1 MILFVGDS
9 ITHGTN
15 WGEWID
21 FAEVQNISVPGFL
34 TDDVSNQIAEIASI
48 KPRVISLLIGT
59 NDFGNPEI
67 NRSGEEVGTRVLDI
81 IKRIQVDNPK
91 AQIIVNSILPRSA
104 VFADRIKIAN
114 KIISSGLNDSV
125 TYLDCW
131 PALSV
136 GDQLRDEY
144 LLDDGFDA
152 HLSDAGYA
160 AWRSVLLPILRKTI
174 VST

>member
-15 WGEWID
+15 WGDWID
-21 FAEVQNISVPGFL
+21 FAETKNISVPGYS
-34 TDDVSNQIAEIASI
+34 TDDVLNQLSDISKI
-48 KPRVISLLIGT
+48 KPDIISLLIGT
-59 NDFGNPEI
+59 NDFGNPDL
-67 NRSGEEVGTRVLDI
+67 NRSGEDVGTRVLGI
-81 IKRIQVDNPK
+81 IKRIQIDNPK

-104 VFADRIKIAN
+104 VFRDRIKIAN
-114 KIISSGLNDSV
+114 QIISSGINVSV

-144 LLDDGFDA
+144 LLVDGFDV

-160 AWRSVLLPILRKTI
+160 AWRSILIPVLRNEIQK
-174 VST
+174 

>member
-15 WGEWID
+15 WGDWID
-21 FAEVQNISVPGFL
+21 FADTQNISVPGYS
-34 TDDVSNQIAEIASI
+34 TDDVLNQLSNIAEI
-48 KPRVISLLIGT
+48 KPDVISLLIGT
-59 NDFGNPEI
+59 NDFGNPDL
-67 NRSGEEVGTRVLDI
+67 NRSGEEVGTRVLGI
-81 IKRIQVDNPK
+81 INQIQIDNPK
-91 AQIIVNSILPRSA
+91 VQMIVNSILPRSE

-114 KIISSGLNDSV
+114 KIISSDINVSV

-144 LLDDGFDA
+144 LLVDGFDV

-160 AWRSVLLPILRKTI
+160 AWRTILIPALRNEIPK
-174 VST
+174 